1 MLVNA
6 VYFKGNW
13 LRKFDS
19 ALTKVEPF
27 FLGSKDN
34 KMDAKMMHIEADF
47 RSGYVNELKA
57 RVVELPYVVIIIKTI
72 KKVLLLNILIF
83 CTSRVEN

>member
-1 MLVNA
+1 
-6 VYFKGNW
+6 
-13 LRKFDS
+13 
-19 ALTKVEPF
+19 
-27 FLGSKDN
+27 
-34 KMDAKMMHIEADF
+34 MDAKMMHIEADF

>member
-47 RSGYVNELKA
+47 RSGYVSELKA
-57 RVVELPYVVIIIKTI
+57 RVVELPYVVIFKIIFF
-72 KKVLLLNILIF
+72 LLSCFNIQIF
-83 CTSRVEN
+83 